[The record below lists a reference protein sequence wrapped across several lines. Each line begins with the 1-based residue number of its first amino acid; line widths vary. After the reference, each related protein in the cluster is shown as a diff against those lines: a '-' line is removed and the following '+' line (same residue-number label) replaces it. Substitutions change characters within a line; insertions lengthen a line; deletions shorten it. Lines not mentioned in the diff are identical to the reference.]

1 MSLVLLQLGALL
13 AAADA
18 GTEPRLVE
26 RSREVMHTTVVIAI
40 SSDTVDARLDE
51 AFDAGFAIFEHI
63 DATMNEWKPDS
74 PLGQINA
81 SAGSPT
87 AVSTPADLCGVLKL
101 ALDGAARTNGLF
113 DPTWAALRDVWR
125 FSNAPDQRPP
135 DAEKVKQACALV
147 SYRDV
152 ELVPKAKGACTV
164 RLKKKGMA
172 LGLGGF
178 VKGWGVDRAVET
190 LRARGY
196 RNFFVQA
203 GGDLYLAG
211 KKGDRPWSVGIRD
224 PRGPPDQRFAKT
236 ELSDSAFST
245 SGDYEHFFLFEG
257 RRYHHVIDL
266 RTCQPA
272 TASVSATVMA
282 KTAVDAEILTKSTF
296 ILGAPAG
303 LRLARQFGAEAVI
316 VHPDGEVN
324 ITQATQD
331 RLEVWPPTGL
341 GP

>member
-1 MSLVLLQLGALL
+1 MNVLLLQLLL
-13 AAADA
+13 TAADGGSDA
-18 GTEPRLVE
+18 RLVE
-26 RSREVMHTTVVIAI
+26 RSREVMHTKVVIAI
-40 SSDTVDARLDE
+40 STTSTDARLEE
-51 AFDAGFAIFEHI
+51 AFDAGFAIFERI
-63 DATMNEWKPDS
+63 DTTMNEWKPES
-74 PLGQINA
+74 PLGRINA
-81 SAGSPT
+81 SAGGPT
-87 AVSTPADLCGVLKL
+87 PVPAPADLCGVLKL

-125 FSNAPDQRPP
+125 FSDAANQRPP

-178 VKGWGVDRAVET
+178 VKGWGVDRAVEA

-211 KKGDRPWSVGIRD
+211 KNGDRAWSVGIRD
-224 PRGPPDQRFAKT
+224 PRGPPEQSFAKT

-296 ILGAPAG
+296 ILGAPKG
-303 LRLARQFGAEAVI
+303 LELARQFGAEAVI
-316 VHPDGEVN
+316 VHPDGQVN
-324 ITQATQD
+324 LTQAMQD
-331 RLEVWPPTGL
+331 RVEVWPPTGL